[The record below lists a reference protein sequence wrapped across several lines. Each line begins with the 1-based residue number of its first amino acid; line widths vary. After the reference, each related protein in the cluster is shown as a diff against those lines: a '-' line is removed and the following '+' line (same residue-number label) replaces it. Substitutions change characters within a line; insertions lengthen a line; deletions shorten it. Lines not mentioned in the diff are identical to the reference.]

1 VTGERAAP
9 NSNHIAGGTF
19 PCAIFTRLNVAPV
32 LTPSS
37 IGDIPVAKPN
47 LSKMDFESLV
57 NLRQQVEERLHEY
70 RATLEKQLEALGS
83 SIASIGSKIGRGG
96 RSALKGKKV
105 APKYR
110 SPDGETWAGRGATPR
125 WLKAAIKEGKKLE
138 SFLIDKSAADGR
150 KKRAK
155 KA

>member
-1 VTGERAAP
+1 
-9 NSNHIAGGTF
+9 
-19 PCAIFTRLNVAPV
+19 
-32 LTPSS
+32 
-37 IGDIPVAKPN
+37 VAKPN

-83 SIASIGSKIGRGG
+83 SIASIGGKSARGG
-96 RSALKGKKV
+96 RGRGSLKGMKV
-105 APKYR
+105 PPKYR

-138 SFLIDKSAADGR
+138 SFLIDKAAANGR
-150 KKRAK
+150 KKRRSK
-155 KA
+155 K